1 MVIWN
6 ILRPF
11 GIFYGPLVISGKLVC
26 FRMFWSIA
34 LKKSGN
40 PELMLEGTS
49 KTKTGRRSSMIMRM
63 LVSDSGQV
71 NDAFF

>member
-1 MVIWN
+1 
-6 ILRPF
+6 
-11 GIFYGPLVISGKLVC
+11 
-26 FRMFWSIA
+26 MFWSIA